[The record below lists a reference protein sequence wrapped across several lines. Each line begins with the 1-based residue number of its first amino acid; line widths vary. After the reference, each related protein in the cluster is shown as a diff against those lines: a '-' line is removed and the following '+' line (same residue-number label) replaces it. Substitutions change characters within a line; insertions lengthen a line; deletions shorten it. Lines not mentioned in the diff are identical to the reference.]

1 MHVSDFSK
9 PKSAP
14 RLYEKLSGKD
24 KEIKSSFSVNE
35 VSGELDAKYIQ
46 DLLEKKCGAQTT
58 HIDASSE
65 LPCSTSYVPVRYTD
79 GYTAGSYPSSF
90 EKGPRVIS
98 VDFPALPLAA
108 TERKHQLQHNG

>member
-1 MHVSDFSK
+1 MASQPGVHVSDFSK

-24 KEIKSSFSVNE
+24 KAIKSSFSVSE

-46 DLLEKKCGAQTT
+46 ELLEKKCGAQTT

-65 LPCSTSYVPVRYTD
+65 LFYASDYIQQD
-79 GYTAGSYPSSF
+79 
-90 EKGPRVIS
+90 ILI
-98 VDFPALPLAA
+98 DIQLALTRQAL
-108 TERKHQLQHNG
+108 KKVLV